1 MHGQGA
7 SQGQVFLRRD
17 WAEDGV
23 GELAV
28 ALLATRR
35 DLRVEAAAAG
45 LWVAQRGHALCI
57 AVRVPPPKGCAYRS
71 PRPEVPA
78 WLSTPQEAV
87 IHRLVHS
94 RLLAQAHKSRRRKA
108 STAPPS
114 TTAT

>member
-1 MHGQGA
+1 MDGQRAGE
-7 SQGQVFLRRD
+7 SQILLRCD

-28 ALLATRR
+28 ALLSTRR

-45 LWVAQRGHALCI
+45 LWVAQRGHVLCI
-57 AVRVPPPKGCAYRS
+57 AVRMLPPKGCAYRT

-78 WLSTPQEAV
+78 WLSTPLEAV

-94 RLLAQAHKSRRRKA
+94 RMLAADS
-108 STAPPS
+108 
-114 TTAT
+114 